1 MVKVSQLVIV
11 KCMKLKLVNTD
22 QLNNNECEGCNTVIK
37 INKFIVSFGNNMHVG
52 QQMLTD
58 KKHHVLL
65 FYRIIGAQYV
75 HTGNVINFKQNI

>member
-37 INKFIVSFGNNMHVG
+37 INKFIVSLGNNMHVG

-58 KKHHVLL
+58 KETPC
-65 FYRIIGAQYV
+65 F
-75 HTGNVINFKQNI
+75 VIVQDNWCSICTYWQCN